1 MLRQWAAAAGL
12 GYASARSALSTSAA
26 QSEGKDGEPPTG
38 TSGFLGTRLEDER
51 QGPRSRQQH
60 LDGSNQGPEEAAQ
73 ATDGDEDQHFGRSFV
88 FNAVEGQDPLI
99 TLGLYTIG
107 GVFVAWR
114 VKNMLKNVS
123 AAYRARGGS
132 SASSSSSSG
141 SSSSSSSKGGLRS
154 ESAAA
159 RQHKSEPPHSG
170 RNNANGRK
178 KQQRKSTQRKQ
189 PKKGRNDR

>member
-26 QSEGKDGEPPTG
+26 QSEGKDGEQPTG

-60 LDGSNQGPEEAAQ
+60 LDGSNQGPEEAAK

-132 SASSSSSSG
+132 SASSSSSS
-141 SSSSSSSKGGLRS
+141 KGGPRS

>member
-26 QSEGKDGEPPTG
+26 QSEGKDGEQPTG

-60 LDGSNQGPEEAAQ
+60 LDGSNQGPEEAAK

-141 SSSSSSSKGGLRS
+141 SSSSSSKGGLRS

-159 RQHKSEPPHSG
+159 RQHKSEPSHSG